1 MNDVMM
7 QWRDLL
13 TAQYECFPRP
23 TLLSANSSQAAAS
36 HITTRTANVEEV
48 PPVGCFFACSLV
60 YLQES
65 HMLCFF
71 HDQTLFAV
79 LCLTRCLEKAQTR
92 PDRLHSTAMLYG
104 DKNALG
110 MLTPSRHIQNH
121 RPGSQSSM
129 RSATNKRQMATQHQQ
144 KHHTPAPPRP
154 LNSAI
159 YQLDSSSDSDDD
171 SDDDIRQMAADFD
184 SGNHHGGLLGSPKNG
199 GAADKVGGK
208 KRKKNDEAHADSDSD
223 RDYDFEPLNP
233 LMQMLLKQSLQSTTV
248 TTAAVSPV
256 KNAPLRSSAQ
266 LSSKS
271 PMGSNSS
278 SMKMSRNQ
286 AEDLLSAGPETTS
299 QSNLPDLQTLN
310 NSLTNLS
317 FSTQLM
323 APKPAE
329 ANHSSEDER
338 MGVYFSRQNR
348 RKRRRLRRK
357 QRHHRI
363 MRIDGPDSSDSDD
376 AEDHVDE
383 EEESEGEAERDLQ
396 VYLHAVGRFQ
406 RHQNPP
412 QPHNYFQSSSTSQR
426 IQPAKS
432 ASTRSLLVP
441 TVANIQTL
449 PAMSPAVM
457 EAEEEYFVELLAY
470 DQRTYRLRFPCRRDF
485 LHWIRLVA
493 PHKRHHHQQQHND
506 SLRNTLRVSSHPGNL
521 NLPPGSNLNAHLSS
535 KGLVSA
541 RLPPHNNMNSNS
553 NNATGNNNG
562 NSGANAG
569 GPNSNNGNGSNNAT
583 SGNSNANAGT
593 TNKRGMNAGKD
604 DGGLRGAEH
613 TPAMSSA
620 ASSRISNKTGNTI
633 TPHLL
638 ATANSNMNSSSA
650 IEEHS
655 TKFVRGRLGST
666 PMNKDTNKDTNK
678 DNSSALSNKNLLNPA
693 SIDNEAT
700 RKYTRL
706 LRGGEK
712 VLGAGIVLR
721 QEKAS
726 SAAASSG
733 FGR

>member
-1 MNDVMM
+1 
-7 QWRDLL
+7 
-13 TAQYECFPRP
+13 
-23 TLLSANSSQAAAS
+23 
-36 HITTRTANVEEV
+36 
-48 PPVGCFFACSLV
+48 
-60 YLQES
+60 
-65 HMLCFF
+65 MLCFF
-71 HDQTLFAV
+71 HEQTLFAV

-110 MLTPSRHIQNH
+110 MMTPSRTIQNH

-129 RSATNKRQMATQHQQ
+129 RSANNKRQMATQHQH

-184 SGNHHGGLLGSPKNG
+184 SGNHHGNLLGSPKNG
-199 GAADKVGGK
+199 SVDKIGGGK
-208 KRKKNDEAHADSDSD
+208 KRKKNDDAQVDSDSD
-223 RDYDFEPLNP
+223 RDYDFEPLDP
-233 LMQMLLKQSLQSTTV
+233 LMQMLLKQSQQTTTV
-248 TTAAVSPV
+248 TASVSPV

-286 AEDLLSAGPETTS
+286 AEDLLSGGPETTS
-299 QSNLPDLQTLN
+299 HSNLPDLQTLN
-310 NSLTNLS
+310 NSLTNIS

-338 MGVYFSRQNR
+338 MGVYHSRQNR

-376 AEDHVDE
+376 AEDHVEE

-432 ASTRSLLVP
+432 ASTRSLLIP
-441 TVANIQTL
+441 SVANIQTL

-506 SLRNTLRVSSHPGNL
+506 SLRNTLRVPSHPGNL

-541 RLPPHNNMNSNS
+541 RLPPHGNLNNNSNS
-553 NNATGNNNG
+553 NNNTTGNNAG
-562 NSGANAG
+562 NTNNNNTT
-569 GPNSNNGNGSNNAT
+569 NSNS
-583 SGNSNANAGT
+583 NSNANTSNNSSNTNT
-593 TNKRGMNAGKD
+593 TNKRGMNTGKD

-613 TPAMSSA
+613 TLAMSSA
-620 ASSRISNKTGNTI
+620 ASSRISNKTGNSI

-638 ATANSNMNSSSA
+638 ATANSNMNSS

-666 PMNKDTNKDTNK
+666 PMNKDNNKDNNKDT
-678 DNSSALSNKNLLNPA
+678 SSALSNKNLLNPA

-726 SAAASSG
+726 SSAASSG
-733 FGR
+733 FGRYNHWRCCSPSCLIRVIC